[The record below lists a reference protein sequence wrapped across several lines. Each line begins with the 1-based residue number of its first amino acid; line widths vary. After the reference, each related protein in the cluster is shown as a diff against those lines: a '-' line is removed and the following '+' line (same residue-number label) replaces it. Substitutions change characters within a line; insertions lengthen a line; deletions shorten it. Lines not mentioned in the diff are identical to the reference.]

1 VAPTLVTSYYV
12 ESPIGG
18 DSTAL
23 VTSAFTP
30 ADGEVI
36 IVKATTWDS
45 ATASGTPSGGG
56 LTYTSRITAAFGGFS
71 SYVRIFTAVV
81 GTSPGS
87 MQVTLS
93 APAASSYHSMCVERW
108 SGAQLAATPATDSN
122 WYAGSTSAPSSTLT
136 TVGTGSIVSWACG
149 DSNAVSPATRAYRS
163 SATEDGLG
171 DGSAGVDGV
180 FYHAYQTAAAAGS
193 QAYGLT
199 LPATQKWTLAAI
211 EIQSASGGG
220 SIAGDRLPF
229 MRPPGRRSPVGRFQ
243 PLRLADAVPVAST
256 PTAAE
261 QGSAAVGVSTTGTA
275 CKVAAQTGIAS
286 VGMVGAGVDRKVAPQ
301 FGTGTLG
308 AAGTTLE
315 RKVAPQLGTG
325 TLGAAGT
332 TLDRKVAPQLG
343 TGATGAAGTALDRK
357 VAPQLGTGTLG
368 AAGTTLDRKV
378 APQLGTGTLGAVG
391 TATET
396 AATTAVPRLAVTVVT
411 GRRHP
416 TWDLPSGAQV
426 LAAPLTVDVTDTRA
440 VSGLATLGAS
450 AYGTARKLAAQ
461 LGTGTLGTAGTGL
474 DRKLAPQSGRGAA
487 GATGTALDRKA
498 AVETGAGAFGA
509 TGTGIGRKIG
519 VERGSG
525 TFGAVGTG
533 LHRKLAPQ
541 RGTAAAGFASTRS
554 STITRAVAGVSALG
568 TAAYGTARKLAAQL
582 GTATLGT
589 AGSGT
594 GRKLTGQLGTS
605 TLGVTGAGTDR
616 KRAVESGTAL
626 VTASSVGEA
635 VKRAISRGLGA
646 LGVTGFGSTRPPVVP
661 VVDLYAGA
669 GVDLAPTLRTGTG
682 VDASGLH
689 SGRGV
694 DTSAQLTA
702 DG

>member
-308 AAGTTLE
+308 AAGTTL
-315 RKVAPQLGTG
+315 
-325 TLGAAGT
+325 
-332 TLDRKVAPQLG
+332 
-343 TGATGAAGTALDRK
+343 DRK

-378 APQLGTGTLGAVG
+378 APQLGTGTLGAAG

>member
-36 IVKATTWDS
+36 IVKATTRDS

-220 SIAGDRLPF
+220 GGSIAGDRLPF

-308 AAGTTLE
+308 AAGTTLD

-332 TLDRKVAPQLG
+332 T
-343 TGATGAAGTALDRK
+343 LDRK

>member
-308 AAGTTLE
+308 AAGTTLD

-332 TLDRKVAPQLG
+332 T
-343 TGATGAAGTALDRK
+343 LDRK

-694 DTSAQLTA
+694 DTSAQHA
-702 DG
+702 GDG

>member
-308 AAGTTLE
+308 AAGTTLD

-332 TLDRKVAPQLG
+332 T
-343 TGATGAAGTALDRK
+343 LDRK

>member
-286 VGMVGAGVDRKVAPQ
+286 VGMVGAGV
-301 FGTGTLG
+301 
-308 AAGTTLE
+308 
-315 RKVAPQLGTG
+315 
-325 TLGAAGT
+325 
-332 TLDRKVAPQLG
+332 
-343 TGATGAAGTALDRK
+343 DRK

>member
-308 AAGTTLE
+308 AAGTTL
-315 RKVAPQLGTG
+315 
-325 TLGAAGT
+325 
-332 TLDRKVAPQLG
+332 DRKVAPQLG
-343 TGATGAAGTALDRK
+343 TGA
-357 VAPQLGTGTLG
+357 
-368 AAGTTLDRKV
+368 
-378 APQLGTGTLGAVG
+378 LGAVG

>member
-308 AAGTTLE
+308 AAGTT
-315 RKVAPQLGTG
+315 
-325 TLGAAGT
+325 
-332 TLDRKVAPQLG
+332 
-343 TGATGAAGTALDRK
+343 LDRK

>member
-308 AAGTTLE
+308 A
-315 RKVAPQLGTG
+315 V
-325 TLGAAGT
+325 
-332 TLDRKVAPQLG
+332 
-343 TGATGAAGTALDRK
+343 
-357 VAPQLGTGTLG
+357 
-368 AAGTTLDRKV
+368 GTTLDRKV